1 MANEKPIPVPPY
13 LPLKTFFGALDA
25 LREVVPSRID
35 RAIWRSQSGATQT
48 QIMVTFRFFGLI
60 NDSDAPALPL
70 LENLAKADETERK
83 KLLRALVEKK
93 YSAIVALDL
102 TKMTPSLLSEQLAK
116 FGVSGDTLR
125 KASTFFL
132 QIAKFVDLPIS
143 PYLTVR
149 ASALRARRTPRTQ
162 NQSAPPASNGVAQP
176 PAAEGSTTSVN
187 LKGGGNVTMT
197 VTADVWKMPAED
209 RKFVLEL
216 VDKIQGYEEAPADKK
231 PKEKAAKA

>member
-1 MANEKPIPVPPY
+1 MASDKPLSVPPY

-48 QIMVTFRFFGLI
+48 QIMVTFRFFDLI
-60 NDSDAPALPL
+60 NDSDAPVLPL
-70 LENLAKADETERK
+70 LEKLAKADEAERK
-83 KLLRALVEKK
+83 KLLRTLIEKK
-93 YSAIVALDL
+93 YAAIVALDL
-102 TKMTPSLLSEQLAK
+102 TKMTPSLLSEQLSK

-149 ASALRARRTPRTQ
+149 TPAARSRRASRVPAQP
-162 NQSAPPASNGVAQP
+162 APPGNGTAQP
-176 PAAEGSTTSVN
+176 PAVEGSTTSVT
-187 LKGGGNVTMT
+187 LKGGGSVTMT
-197 VTADVWKMPAED
+197 VTADVWKMPSED

-216 VDKIQGYEEAPADKK
+216 VDKIQGYEKAPAEKK
-231 PKEKAAKA
+231 PNEKAAGQS

>member
-1 MANEKPIPVPPY
+1 MANDKPIPVPPY

-60 NDSDAPALPL
+60 DDSDAPALPL
-70 LENLAKADETERK
+70 LEKLAKADEAERK
-83 KLLRALVEKK
+83 KLLRTLVEKK

-102 TKMTPSLLSEQLAK
+102 TKMTPSLLSEQLGK

-149 ASALRARRTPRTQ
+149 TSSPRARKAPRTQ
-162 NQSAPPASNGVAQP
+162 TQSSLSGKSAAQSS
-176 PAAEGSTTSVN
+176 AADGSTTAVN
-187 LKGGGNVTMT
+187 LKGGGSVTMT
-197 VTADVWKMPAED
+197 VTADVWKMPSED

-216 VDKIQGYEEAPADKK
+216 VDKIQGYQQAPADKK
-231 PKEKAAKA
+231 PKEKAAGQS